1 MKNADSKESIQ
12 HCSRC
17 GYDLAGLISGWRDR
31 CPFRERGT
39 EGGMQTDW
47 CDQFSA
53 SLFPGWYVESGPG
66 FLRGLVLLAGG
77 RGLAR
82 GRGQHRGGWA
92 AVGQPAEPRF
102 SAYRRVSILSLS
114 DPGLRFGSSL
124 P

>member
-1 MKNADSKESIQ
+1 MKNADSKESSQ

-17 GYDLAGLISGWRDR
+17 GYDLTGLISGWRDR
-31 CPFRERGT
+31 CPFRERGM

-53 SLFPGWYVESGPG
+53 ALLPGWYVESGPG
-66 FLRGLVLLAGG
+66 FLRGLVLLAAG

-92 AVGQPAEPRF
+92 AVDQPAEPRF
-102 SAYRRVSILSLS
+102 STHRRVFVLSLS
-114 DPGLRFGSSL
+114 DPGLRFGSSF